1 VASSAVEFF
10 RHPMQR
16 VMLDA
21 FPTRMSTAPPRK
33 LRVLLADERPES
45 LEKVSAILTRL
56 GHQLIAR
63 ETNVSAV
70 AALAERDVPDVAI
83 VVVGDHT
90 ERALDLV
97 GQIVR
102 EAICPVIAVLDVE
115 DPAFIRNAAK
125 RGLFAYV
132 ANGDLGDEELES
144 ALEIVLYRFAEYHD
158 LEGAFGR
165 RALIERA
172 KGILMERHSIDE
184 EAAFRMLRDQS
195 RATSRKLI
203 EIVEAVL
210 DAHAMLPR
218 RADEARD

>member
-132 ANGDLGDEELES
+132 ANGDLGDEELAS
-144 ALEIVLYRFAEYHD
+144 ALEIVLYRFGEYHD

>member
-1 VASSAVEFF
+1 
-10 RHPMQR
+10 
-16 VMLDA
+16 MLDG
-21 FPTRMSTAPPRK
+21 FRTRMSTAPPRK

-184 EAAFRMLRDQS
+184 EAAVRMLRDQS

>member
-1 VASSAVEFF
+1 
-10 RHPMQR
+10 
-16 VMLDA
+16 
-21 FPTRMSTAPPRK
+21 MSTAPPRK

-56 GHQLIAR
+56 GHELIAR

-83 VVVGDHT
+83 VVVGDDT
-90 ERALDLV
+90 DRALDLI

-115 DPAFIRNAAK
+115 DAAFIRNAAK

-165 RALIERA
+165 RAQIERA

>member
-56 GHQLIAR
+56 GHQLIAC

>member
-1 VASSAVEFF
+1 
-10 RHPMQR
+10 
-16 VMLDA
+16 
-21 FPTRMSTAPPRK
+21 MSTAPPRK

-56 GHQLIAR
+56 GHELIAR

-83 VVVGDHT
+83 VVVGDDT
-90 ERALDLV
+90 ERALDLI

-115 DPAFIRNAAK
+115 DAAFIRNAAK

>member
-1 VASSAVEFF
+1 
-10 RHPMQR
+10 
-16 VMLDA
+16 
-21 FPTRMSTAPPRK
+21 

-56 GHQLIAR
+56 GHQLIAC

>member
-1 VASSAVEFF
+1 
-10 RHPMQR
+10 
-16 VMLDA
+16 
-21 FPTRMSTAPPRK
+21 MSTAPPRK

-90 ERALDLV
+90 ERALDLI